1 MSQFD
6 PGLPSVRQ
14 VQSYIQDKQ
23 EVEVKLISDDLLVGR
38 ILWQDPDCMYLVDHY
53 EKPTLVWRQSLVY
66 LKPKA

>member
-23 EVEVKLISDDLLVGR
+23 EVEIKLISDDLLVGR
-38 ILWQDPDCMYLVDHY
+38 IIWQDPNCLCLVDHY
-53 EKPTLVWRQSLVY
+53 EKSTLIWQQSLVY
-66 LKPKA
+66 LRPKA

>member
-23 EVEVKLISDDLLVGR
+23 EVEVKLITDDLLVGR
-38 ILWQDPDCMYLVDHY
+38 ILWQDSNCMYLVDHY